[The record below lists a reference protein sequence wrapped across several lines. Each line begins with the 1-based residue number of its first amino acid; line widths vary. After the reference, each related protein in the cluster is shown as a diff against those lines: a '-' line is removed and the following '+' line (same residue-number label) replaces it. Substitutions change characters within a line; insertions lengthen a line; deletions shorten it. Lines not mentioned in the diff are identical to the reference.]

1 VDVDVLP
8 RTGTAAA
15 AGGRYRLSADDFVV
29 DELLGYVPT
38 GHGEHLYLRLEKRAE
53 NTQWVARAL
62 ARHFGVAPLDVGFAG
77 QKDRHAVARQWFS
90 VRLPGVSVDA
100 PVSLPADARITLLEH
115 GWHDRKLRP
124 GAHTGNR
131 FVLRLRQLYGD
142 LGAIEQR
149 LQAFARAPTCQVPN
163 YFGPQRF
170 GRDGAN
176 TDLARRWLLEG
187 RPRPRSREERSRLLS
202 VARAFLFNH
211 VLAARVLDGSWATP
225 LEGDHCIDDLPT
237 GPLWGRGRSATG
249 GRPGGLEATALE
261 PHQAWL
267 DPLEH
272 CGLRQDRRPLPA
284 TVAEFEGER
293 AGAELRLAFALPA
306 GSFATSVLRE
316 LGTFADVHEQA
327 GDGRVSDG

>member
-8 RTGTAAA
+8 R
-15 AGGRYRLSADDFVV
+15 AGAVVSVSGRYRASPDDFVV
-29 DELLGYVPT
+29 DELLGSAPA

-100 PVSLPADARITLLEH
+100 PISLPADSHVTLLEH
-115 GWHDRKLRP
+115 GWHGRKLRP
-124 GAHTGNR
+124 GDHSGNR
-131 FVLRLRQLYGD
+131 FVLQVRDLHGNLDALDERLR
-142 LGAIEQR
+142 
-149 LQAFARAPTCQVPN
+149 AFAQEPTLQVPN

-176 TDLARRWLLEG
+176 SGVARRWLLEG

-225 LEGDHCIDDLPT
+225 IDGDHCIEGSPT
-237 GPLWGRGRSATG
+237 GPLWGRGRSAAG
-249 GRPGGLEATALE
+249 GRSGLLEATALE
-261 PHQAWL
+261 PHREWL

-272 CGLRQDRRPLPA
+272 CGLRQDRRSLPA
-284 TVAEFEGER
+284 TVAEFEGGR
-293 AGAELRLAFALPA
+293 AGAALRLAFALPA

-316 LGTFADVHEQA
+316 LGAFADVHELA
-327 GDGRVSDG
+327 GVTGG